1 MPARLPPVPAAGR
14 RGHLCVRGM
23 LVGDTGSQPKERQLL
38 DIFSATVDGINNF
51 ILSSVG
57 SPWVYVGL
65 FACCLID
72 GFFPPV
78 PSESLVVAL
87 ASLAAGGA
95 GANIWLVIPAAALG
109 AFLGDNLAYLLGRWI
124 GTERFAWMRRP
135 KMRRSFAWA
144 RYELDKRSVSL
155 ILVARFIPVGRVVV
169 NLTAGATG
177 FPRRRFVSLTAISG
191 VVWAAYS
198 VAIGAIAGVWFT
210 EHHLLGVVVGVSGA
224 LVLGIIVD
232 RIISLVRS
240 TTAPAARPG
249 LDGAVGAGDDETTRK
264 AA

>member
-1 MPARLPPVPAAGR
+1 M
-14 RGHLCVRGM
+14 
-23 LVGDTGSQPKERQLL
+23 E
-38 DIFSATVDGINNF
+38 IFSATVDNINAF
-51 ILSSVG
+51 ILSSAG

-109 AFLGDNLAYLLGRWI
+109 AFLGDNLAYLIGRWI
-124 GTERFAWMRRP
+124 GTERFGWMRRP
-135 KMRRSFAWA
+135 KMRKSFAWA

-177 FPRRRFVSLTAISG
+177 FPRRRFVTLTGISG

-198 VAIGAIAGVWFT
+198 VAIGAIAGAWFD
-210 EHHLLGVVVGVSGA
+210 EHHLLGVVVGVCGA
-224 LVLGIIVD
+224 LVLGLIVD
-232 RIISLVRS
+232 RLISMVRGK
-240 TTAPAARPG
+240 APAAVPPG
-249 LDGAVGAGDDETTRK
+249 KDGFSAAGEDEKTQK

>member
-1 MPARLPPVPAAGR
+1 M
-14 RGHLCVRGM
+14 
-23 LVGDTGSQPKERQLL
+23 
-38 DIFSATVDGINNF
+38 DILSATVDGINNF
-51 ILSSVG
+51 ILSTAG
-57 SPWVYVGL
+57 SPWVYIGL

-87 ASLAAGGA
+87 ASLALSGA
-95 GANIWLVIPAAALG
+95 GVNIWLIIPAAALG
-109 AFLGDNLAYLLGRWI
+109 AFLGDNFAYLLGRWI

-135 KMRRSFAWA
+135 KARRSFTWA
-144 RYELDKRSVSL
+144 RQELEKRSVSL

-177 FPRRRFVSLTAISG
+177 FPRRRFVFLTGISG

-198 VAIGAIAGVWFT
+198 VAIGALAGAWFS

-224 LVLGIIVD
+224 LVLGLLID
-232 RIISLVRS
+232 RIITMIRGTVPGAPY
-240 TTAPAARPG
+240 TADDMPAAE
-249 LDGAVGAGDDETTRK
+249 DDETSQK